1 MPHNA
6 DPRAQ
11 QSAMHALYSD
21 NHHWLYTW
29 IRKRLDNQFDA
40 ADLTQDTFL
49 RIHSRQD
56 VEQITEPR
64 AYIVTVAKGIISHFY
79 RRQSL
84 EDKYLEYLSLFP
96 EPVTRSQEQQQIILQ
111 TLEQIDALLNELP
124 PHVKS
129 VFLLSQ
135 IEGKKYQAIAD
146 DMNLSLISVKRYMKQ
161 AYVQCLSLMEDDF
174 FE

>member
-21 NHHWLYTW
+21 NHRWLYTW
-29 IRKRLDNQFDA
+29 IRKRLDNHFDA

-49 RIHSRQD
+49 RIHARQNVD
-56 VEQITEPR
+56 TITQPR
-64 AYIVTVAKGIISHFY
+64 AYLMTVAKGIVSHFY
-79 RRQSL
+79 RRKSL
-84 EDKYLEYLSLFP
+84 EDTYLEYIALFP
-96 EPVTRSQEQQQIILQ
+96 DSVTSSLEQQQIILQ

-124 PHVKS
+124 HHVKT
-129 VFLLSQ
+129 VFLMSQ
-135 IEGKKYQAIAD
+135 IEGKKYQTIANELG
-146 DMNLSLISVKRYMKQ
+146 MSLISVKRHMKQ
-161 AYVQCLSLMEDDF
+161 AYVQCLTLMEEDF